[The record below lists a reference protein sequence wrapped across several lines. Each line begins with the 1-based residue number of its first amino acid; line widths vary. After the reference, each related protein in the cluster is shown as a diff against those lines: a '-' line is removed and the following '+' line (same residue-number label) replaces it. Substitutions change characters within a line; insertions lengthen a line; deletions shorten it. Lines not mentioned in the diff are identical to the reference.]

1 MNTPNVQPVNGTRN
15 LRETVGAN
23 ASFKTFA
30 KAIDQAGYAE
40 KLSGPGTYTLF
51 APTDAA
57 FAKLPAGEMDKLL
70 KPENKP
76 ALVALLD
83 RHIVEGRS
91 SAADVREWDAG
102 KGRLESKPRPMTL
115 KGEPL
120 GIDPSRISTA
130 DIASSN
136 GVIHGIDSISLSA
149 PTRQ

>member
-1 MNTPNVQPVNGTRN
+1 MNNPNVQPVNGSGN

-30 KAIDQAGYAE
+30 KAIDQAGYSE
-40 KLSGPGTYTLF
+40 KLSGPGTYTVF

-57 FAKLPAGEMDKLL
+57 FAKLPAGEMDKLM

-76 ALVALLD
+76 ALVAMLD
-83 RHIVEGRS
+83 SHIVEGRR
-91 SAADVREWDAG
+91 SAADLREWDSAKG
-102 KGRLESKPRPMTL
+102 KLESKPRPNTL

-120 GIDPSRISTA
+120 AIDPARITSA

-136 GVIHGIDSISLSA
+136 GVIHGIDSLTLSTV
-149 PTRQ
+149 TRQ